1 METGFIVPCRVFSS
15 LADVEEPPVGNA
27 NENEDIDSRDD
38 VGCNVYLSMVD
49 CVKTSMQLSILCGI
63 LLGLFTALLWLLKL
77 NVAGFCLGKMEDA
90 PSDVHRFQLIVD
102 AFQAV
107 VIMLWPLL
115 NISPICSW
123 SFVKDSNTILWS
135 IVAGFTDIIDR
146 LSFYIFEHYKANW
159 KSYVGHLIFLT
170 IAFIICYKFTTYRQQ
185 QFDNSDN
192 TVIAAFKLVIQF
204 VLTFIVVLPFMY
216 VLPKYFQESSPLE
229 QLVMSCM
236 LIAVFY
242 VPKLIVSGVITNLR
256 GIYNPN
262 EAIVFASGLLISST
276 MVTRLAQ
283 AKIESLTYFTI
294 VSLVHGIFAVIDKL
308 TLPLRIKLCNLF
320 YKRGADD
327 MDESLSVTKEYI
339 AHQSLISVITETTS
353 VILSNA
359 AAYILMYYYDE
370 EEHTGKRYD
379 GLILFKEMVIR
390 SSIAV
395 CIDLV
400 FSIVALKVQ
409 NDWLKIPVLRVWRSE
424 WKFILVIHLI
434 QIIYVVVYFADYV
447 DAMLLGNVI
456 RNSTEGCVGIFE
468 RR

>member
-1 METGFIVPCRVFSS
+1 METDGVASYQMFSD
-15 LADVEEPPVGNA
+15 LLDNDDPFAD
-27 NENEDIDSRDD
+27 NEDTAGRERARCS
-38 VGCNVYLSMVD
+38 VCFSALKY
-49 CVKTSMQLSILCGI
+49 VKTGLVLSVVCGI
-63 LLGLFTALLWLLKL
+63 VFGLFTTFLWWIEL
-77 NVAGFCLGKMEDA
+77 NVKGFCFGKWEDI
-90 PSDVHRFQLIVD
+90 PSDMHLLQLIID
-102 AFQAV
+102 GIQAV
-107 VIMLWPLL
+107 VIMFWPLL
-115 NISPICSW
+115 SISPICSW
-123 SFVKDSNTILWS
+123 YFFKNSTTILWS
-135 IVAGFTDIIDR
+135 IVAGFTDVIDR
-146 LSFYIFEHYKANW
+146 LCLYTFQQYEANW
-159 KSYVGHLIFLT
+159 KSYVGNVIFFT
-170 IAFIICYKFTTYRQQ
+170 IALIVSYKFAKYRQQ
-185 QFDNSDN
+185 LFDSNHN
-192 TVIAAFKLVIQF
+192 TMAVAFKLGLQF
-204 VLTFIVVLPFMY
+204 ILGLIIVLPYNY
-216 VLPKYFQESSPLE
+216 VFLKFYRKSSPLVR
-229 QLVMSCM
+229 LMMSCI
-236 LIAVFY
+236 LIGVFY
-242 VPKLIVSGVITNLR
+242 VPKLIVCSVITNLR

-308 TLPLRIKLCNLF
+308 TLPLRIKLCNLI

-359 AAYILMYYYDE
+359 AAYILVYYYDE

-447 DAMLLGNVI
+447 NAMLLGNVI
-456 RNSTEGCVGIFE
+456 RNSTEGCVGRFE
-468 RR
+468 RS